1 MFTGTH
7 ERAIDD
13 KGRVVVPAE
22 FRSLLAGG
30 GYLGRLER
38 NLGLW
43 LPEQFAAR
51 VEDLRSR
58 AASGE
63 LSRDEIRTWLA
74 SANSVRLDGQHR
86 IFLPAALRLHA
97 GLDDQIV
104 FTGSWSY
111 LEIWNEARWR
121 QVQLGGDDAVMD
133 AVEQEFA

>member
-22 FRSLLAGG
+22 FRTELAGG
-30 GYLGRLER
+30 AYLGRVER

-43 LPEQFAAR
+43 LPEQFAER
-51 VEDLRSR
+51 VESLKAQ
-58 AASGE
+58 AATGE
-63 LSRDEIRTWLA
+63 VSRDEVRTWLA
-74 SANSVRLDGQHR
+74 SAASVRLDGQYR

-97 GLDDQIV
+97 ALDDQIV
-104 FTGSWSY
+104 FTGNWSF
-111 LEIWNEARWR
+111 LEIWNEDRWR
-121 QVQLGGDDAVMD
+121 QVQLSGDDAAMD

>member
-22 FRSLLAGG
+22 FRSHLADG
-30 GYLGRLER
+30 GYLGRFER

-43 LPEQFAAR
+43 LPEQFVAR
-51 VEDLRSR
+51 VEDLKAR
-58 AASGE
+58 AAGGE
-63 LSRDEIRTWLA
+63 LSRDEVRTWLA
-74 SANSVRLDGQHR
+74 ASASVRLDGQHR

-97 GLDDQIV
+97 GLEDQIV
-104 FTGSWSY
+104 FTGGWSY

-121 QVQLGGDDAVMD
+121 QVQLSGDDAVMD
-133 AVEQEFA
+133 AVEKEFA